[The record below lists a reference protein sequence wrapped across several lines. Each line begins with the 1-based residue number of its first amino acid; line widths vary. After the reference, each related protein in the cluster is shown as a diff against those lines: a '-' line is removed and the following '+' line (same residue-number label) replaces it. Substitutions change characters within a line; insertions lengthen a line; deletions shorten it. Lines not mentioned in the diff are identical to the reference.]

1 MTQQISFLP
10 EIDRKETQKKVEEV
24 LESVRIY
31 KQIGFIRREM
41 KTTPAYTPRYHGQ
54 TYDVGSPAED
64 TALWNVEHEQEI
76 ENLEMNLDRALLR
89 LSRIE
94 REVIQKRYLEE
105 EGSYDYIVHDE
116 LGMSAR
122 TYGRVKSR
130 AFYKLAFMLRLEVVK
145 SDAN

>member
-105 EGSYDYIVHDE
+105 EGFYDYMIHDE

-145 SDAN
+145 SDTN

>member
-24 LESVRIY
+24 LESIRIY

>member
-1 MTQQISFLP
+1 MREQISFLP

-41 KTTPAYTPRYHGQ
+41 KTTPAYTPRYHSQ
-54 TYDVGSPAED
+54 TYSMGNPAEE
-64 TALWNVEHEQEI
+64 TAIWNAEKEQEL
-76 ENLEMNLDRALLR
+76 ENLEDNLDRALNR

-94 REVIQKRYLEE
+94 RAIIQKRYLEDE
-105 EGSYDYIVHDE
+105 DAFDYMIHNE

-145 SDAN
+145 GEEN